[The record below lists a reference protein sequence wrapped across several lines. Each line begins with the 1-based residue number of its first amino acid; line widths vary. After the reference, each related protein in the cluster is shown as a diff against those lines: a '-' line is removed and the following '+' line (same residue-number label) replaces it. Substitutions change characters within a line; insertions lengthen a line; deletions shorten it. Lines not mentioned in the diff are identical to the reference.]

1 MNLMTATT
9 MPEAIRQNRA
19 ELETGHP
26 PAANTMFGE
35 WTRREDRSDSVE
47 RSGGAWDGLD
57 PARLED
63 GTAPSDTVRNA
74 GQQTGLDSRR

>member
-1 MNLMTATT
+1 MNPMTATT

-26 PAANTMFGE
+26 PAADTVFGE

-47 RSGGAWDGLD
+47 QVDGAWDGLEA
-57 PARLED
+57 ARLED
-63 GTAPSDTVRNA
+63 GTAPSDIVPNA
-74 GQQTGLDSRR
+74 GQQTGLER